1 MNYLDAF
8 MEASA
13 DKESTAAHESAHF
26 IAASHFGFPVG
37 DKGVFIEWDG
47 TEYSGFTDI
56 NFEELLRQD
65 DPDYLPLD
73 QCVAI
78 RIIGPLYELTRY
90 RSLTGAELVKKDAA
104 IEQII
109 RRGSDDFGR
118 VAEAYGLD
126 ARDDRR
132 TSLNLGR
139 FFAGLYLGSEI
150 EAPNPDVR
158 ERATASIVLVR
169 QLIQNYADDID
180 RFSRVLCQKMNL
192 SQDEVNAW
200 LRDNFVRRNLL

>member
-13 DKESTAAHESAHF
+13 DKESTAAHEAAHF

-37 DKGVFIEWDG
+37 DKGVSIEWDG

-56 NFEELLRQD
+56 NFQEVLRQD
-65 DPDYLPLD
+65 DPDCLPLD
-73 QCVAI
+73 EYVAI

-90 RSLTGAELVKKDAA
+90 RSLTGTELVTKDAA
-104 IEQII
+104 INQLIV
-109 RRGSDDFGR
+109 RGSDDFR
-118 VAEAYGLD
+118 AVAQDYELGAP
-126 ARDDRR
+126 DDLP
-132 TSLNLGR
+132 TSLKLGR
-139 FFAGLYLGSEI
+139 FFAGLYLGCEI
-150 EAPNPDVR
+150 EAPNPEVR
-158 ERATASIVLVR
+158 ERATASIILVR

-192 SQDEVNAW
+192 SQDEVTAW
-200 LRDNFVRRNLL
+200 LRDNFVRRNLS